1 MTTAKTFSDSTI
13 SSTST
18 DESSHTLIFVLRF
31 LFRSFL
37 WREDL
42 PRFRGPQ
49 DNGVSLDDK
58 AALTWSD
65 GQMFTRSNC
74 FLYCIEE

>member
-1 MTTAKTFSDSTI
+1 MTMARTFFVSTT

-18 DESSHTLIFVLRF
+18 DESSHTLVFVLRF

-37 WREDL
+37 WRKDL

-49 DNGVSLDDK
+49 GNGVSLDDK
-58 AALTWSD
+58 ASLTWSD
-65 GQMFTRSNC
+65 GQMFIRSNH